1 MGNEKKQKQ
10 GAQNMKFTD
19 AYKTYHQ
26 GWKIVGIKWDTSKDD
41 KPSWMVEI
49 IDRLYEDLDDMD
61 YDLNQVA
68 RWYGKPLSHFKLDHV
83 TIIANRDSNN
93 NIISKEVA

>member
-1 MGNEKKQKQ
+1 MRTRNQS
-10 GAQNMKFTD
+10 MKGSQMKLTN

-26 GWKIVGIKWDTSKDD
+26 GWKIVGIKWDTEKDL
-41 KPSWMVEI
+41 KPSWMEEI
-49 IDRLYEDLDDMD
+49 IDSLYEDMDDMD
-61 YDLNQVA
+61 YDLNRVA
-68 RWYGKPLSHFKLDHV
+68 KWYGKPLSHFKVGQV